1 MSAISTAFRGLTKVA
16 DATTATAGAVGGA
29 AINGVAGG
37 VRGAANGVRTGLS
50 SGSRSPAAAALTIG
64 AIGAAGLVEWPLLV
78 TVGGA
83 ALVVHRLSQRAGEAD
98 AAPAVTTATRQSVAP
113 PVKKVAPA
121 KKAPAKKAPA
131 KKAPA
136 KKASAKKASS
146 KNPSARPARK
156 AGSPRRTAGK

>member
-1 MSAISTAFRGLTKVA
+1 MSAISTVFRGLAKVA

-29 AINGVAGG
+29 AISGVAGG
-37 VRGAANGVRTGLS
+37 VRGAANGVRAGLS

-83 ALVVHRLSQRAGEAD
+83 ALVVHKLSQRAGEAD
-98 AAPAVTTATRQSVAP
+98 AGRPAPAMNPAPAVTTATRQSAAP

-121 KKAPAKKAPA
+121 KKAPAKKAPT
-131 KKAPA
+131 KKAP
-136 KKASAKKASS
+136 
-146 KNPSARPARK
+146 ARPARK

>member
-1 MSAISTAFRGLTKVA
+1 MSAISTVFRGLTKVA

-29 AINGVAGG
+29 AINGVVGG
-37 VRGAANGVRTGLS
+37 AQGAANGVRNGLS

-83 ALVVHRLSQRAGEAD
+83 ALVVHKLGQRAGEAV
-98 AAPAVTTATRQSVAP
+98 APAAPAKKSAPAVTTSPQQSAP
-113 PVKKVAPA
+113 APA
-121 KKAPAKKAPA
+121 KKAPAKKAAA

-136 KKASAKKASS
+136 KKAST
-146 KNPSARPARK
+146 RPARK
-156 AGSPRRTAGK
+156 ATSSRRTAGK